1 MPEHAGDQADLHSP
15 ETAAKALAVF
25 FRITDRWGLNPAEKQ
40 KLLGASQAV
49 VCQWQVGRITA
60 PLDQTTLE
68 RLSYV
73 FRIHAALK
81 VLLPIPE
88 RACAWPR
95 QPNSSPLFGGSTA
108 LAHMLGGRVGDL
120 KDVADFLDGQCGAGL
135 SEETS
140 AGS

>member
-1 MPEHAGDQADLHSP
+1 MPDHAGDQADLHSP
-15 ETAAKALAVF
+15 ETAANALAVF
-25 FRITDRWGLNPAEKQ
+25 FRIADRWGLSSAEKQ
-40 KLLGASQAV
+40 TLLGASRSVFDRWQAGKV
-49 VCQWQVGRITA
+49 TA
-60 PLDQTTLE
+60 PLDPTTLE

-81 VLLPIPE
+81 ALLPVPE
-88 RACAWPR
+88 RAYAWPR

-120 KDVADFLDGQCGAGL
+120 KDVADFLDAQYGAGL
-135 SEETS
+135 SDQIS